1 MNDSRL
7 RILIIDE
14 NSIRASILEEG
25 LREAGYEKVSRIGE
39 MTNLLM
45 QVVEV
50 DPEVILIDLGNPN
63 RDVLEQ
69 MFQVSRS
76 VQRPIAMFVDQSD
89 SAMIEAA
96 VDAGV
101 SSYIVDG
108 LRKDRVKPI
117 IDVTISRFNAFARLE
132 SELRKTK
139 RALENRKIIDRAK
152 GVLMKH
158 KGLSEGDAYALMRR
172 TAMNNKIRIAD
183 VARSVVTAIEVLE

>member
-1 MNDSRL
+1 MSESKL

-14 NSIRASILEEG
+14 NLIRASILEEG
-25 LREAGYEKVSRIGE
+25 LQEAGYNLVSRIGD

-45 QVVEV
+45 QVVEI
-50 DPEVILIDLGNPN
+50 DPDVILINLENPN

-76 VQRPIAMFVDQSD
+76 VHRPVAMFVDRSD
-89 SAMIEAA
+89 RAMIEAA

-117 IDVTISRFNAFARLE
+117 IDLTISRFNAFARLE
-132 SELRKTK
+132 GELKKTK
-139 RALENRKIIDRAK
+139 QALEDRKIIDRAK

-158 KGLSEGDAYALMRR
+158 KGLSEGQAYALMRR